1 MRGYVRDYRLEL
13 LDGLAEKRKRV
24 PVIPGMSASAP
35 FRRRADCPNARRA
48 DRLLYA
54 ANRRYS
60 VTMIWATTAGP
71 DTPLL
76 AMIR

>member
-13 LDGLAEKRKRV
+13 LGGLAEKRKRV

-48 DRLLYA
+48 DRLWYA
-54 ANRRYS
+54 ANRRHS
-60 VTMIWATTAGP
+60 VTMMWATTACP

-76 AMIR
+76 TTTR